1 MKGWLDVV
9 TGSDLRWINCY
20 RAAEHGWEAASFHSR
35 CDFKGPTVTL
45 VKVDEFVFGGF
56 TDLDRGGESN
66 LAKAKELQ

>member
-56 TDLDRGGESN
+56 TDLDWGGESN